1 MADNAPPSIDP
12 ADLGSLTGMIRA
24 ILRKNGMQQEDMLPA
39 IVIAYDRASNRAT
52 VKPIVQMVDT
62 NGNSIGRAGVASV
75 PVYQFGAGG
84 FMMSFPVKPGDLGWI
99 KANDRDISL
108 CMQSYSETKPNTQ
121 RLHSFQDSMF
131 FPDVLTGFTINGE
144 DTDNAVLQ
152 NLSGTVRLAL
162 ASDKIKITVGAVSLA
177 VSASGVD
184 ITGGYV
190 RHNGVNIGATHRHS
204 QGNDGA
210 GDAEQDTEVPH

>member
-39 IVIAYDRASNRAT
+39 VVVAYDRASNRAT
-52 VKPIVQMVDT
+52 IKPMIQMVDT

-75 PVYQFGAGG
+75 PVFQFGAGG
-84 FMMSFPVKPGDLGWI
+84 FMMSFPVKAGNIGWL

-108 CMQSYSETKPNTQ
+108 FMQGFTEIKPNTQ
-121 RLHSFQDSMF
+121 RIHSFQDSMF
-131 FPDVLTGFTINGE
+131 FPDVLTGFTINSE

-152 NLSGTVRLAL
+152 NLAGTVRLAL
-162 ASDKIKITVGAVSLA
+162 ASDKIKMTVGDISLQI
-177 VSASGVD
+177 SSSGVD

-190 RHNGVNIGATHRHS
+190 KHNSVNIGSTHVHS
-204 QGNDGA
+204 QGADSA
-210 GDAEQDTEVPH
+210 GDSEVDTEVPH